1 MISIAMTTYNGA
13 QFVQAQLRSILEQ
26 TRQPDEIIICDDG
39 SRDDTV
45 NIIRHVM
52 ETSGTD
58 RIRLVE
64 NEENLGYIRNFYK
77 AISLTKG
84 DYIFLAD
91 QDDIW
96 HREKL
101 EKSLAIME
109 RTGAAAICTRSRL
122 IDQDGQEMDGNAF
135 IVSVL
140 LARLKEELGPV
151 RFSDLVI
158 ENVAQGC
165 TYCFTKE
172 VRAKYL
178 ALNSRQLIHD
188 HQIMFIA
195 SLVGKVYA
203 CAEPMIDYRIHGS
216 NSAGLQEND
225 KNIKVIWKKPKLKPS
240 RVVFLE
246 ELNRVVKVPHVHF
259 YKLLYYLRLPYFLS
273 VWKRR
278 NLSRQLEKALPER
291 GHPNVPRR

>member
-13 QFVQAQLRSILEQ
+13 QFVEAQLRSILEQ

-39 SRDDTV
+39 STDDTV

-122 IDQDGQEMDGNAF
+122 IDRDGQEMDGNAF

-151 RFSDLVI
+151 RFFDLVI

-240 RVVFLE
+240 RVMFLE

>member
-122 IDQDGQEMDGNAF
+122 IDRDGQEMDENAF

-151 RFSDLVI
+151 RFFDLVI

-240 RVVFLE
+240 RVMFLE

>member
-122 IDQDGQEMDGNAF
+122 IDRDGQEMDENAF

-240 RVVFLE
+240 RVMFLE

>member
-122 IDQDGQEMDGNAF
+122 IDQDGQEMDGNAY

-151 RFSDLVI
+151 RFFDLVI

-240 RVVFLE
+240 RVMFLE

>member
-122 IDQDGQEMDGNAF
+122 IDRDGQEMDGNAF

-151 RFSDLVI
+151 RFFDLVI

-240 RVVFLE
+240 RVMFLE

>member
-122 IDQDGQEMDGNAF
+122 IDRDGQEMDENAF

-140 LARLKEELGPV
+140 LTRLKEELGPV

-240 RVVFLE
+240 RVIFLE

-273 VWKRR
+273 VWRRR
-278 NLSRQLEKALPER
+278 NLSRQLEKALAER

>member
-13 QFVQAQLRSILEQ
+13 QFVEAQLRSILEQ

-45 NIIRHVM
+45 NIIRRVM
-52 ETSGTD
+52 QTTGTN

-140 LARLKEELGPV
+140 LTRLKEELGPV
-151 RFSDLVI
+151 RFFDLVI

-240 RVVFLE
+240 RVMFLE

>member
-13 QFVQAQLRSILEQ
+13 QFVEAQLRSILEQ
-26 TRQPDEIIICDDG
+26 SRQPDEIIICDDG
-39 SRDDTV
+39 SGDDTV
-45 NIIRHVM
+45 NIIRRIIQ
-52 ETSGTD
+52 TSGTD

-64 NEENLGYIRNFYK
+64 NEQNLGYIRNFYK

-96 HREKL
+96 HREKI
-101 EKSLAIME
+101 EKSMAVME

-122 IDQDGQEMDGNAF
+122 IDRDGREMDDNGF
-135 IVSVL
+135 IISVL
-140 LARLKEELGPV
+140 LARMKQELAPV
-151 RFSDLVI
+151 SFFDLVI

-172 VRAKYL
+172 VREKYL

-203 CAEPMIDYRIHGS
+203 CAEPLIDYRIHGS
-216 NSAGLQEND
+216 NSAGLQKND

-240 RVVFLE
+240 WVMFLE

-278 NLSRQLEKALPER
+278 HLSRQLEKALPER
-291 GHPNVPRR
+291 EHPNVPRR

>member
-122 IDQDGQEMDGNAF
+122 IDRDGQEMDGNAF

-151 RFSDLVI
+151 RFFDLVI

-240 RVVFLE
+240 RVIFLE

-273 VWKRR
+273 VWRRR
-278 NLSRQLEKALPER
+278 NLSRQLEKALAER

>member
-122 IDQDGQEMDGNAF
+122 IDRDGQEMDGNAF

-151 RFSDLVI
+151 RFFDLVI

-172 VRAKYL
+172 VKAYYL
-178 ALNSRQLIHD
+178 ALNSQQLIHD

-240 RVVFLE
+240 RVMFLE

-278 NLSRQLEKALPER
+278 NLSRQLEKALAER

>member
-96 HREKL
+96 HRDKL

-122 IDQDGQEMDGNAF
+122 IDRDGQEMDGNAF

-140 LARLKEELGPV
+140 LTRLKEELGPV
-151 RFSDLVI
+151 RFFDLVI

-178 ALNSRQLIHD
+178 SLNSRQLIHD

-240 RVVFLE
+240 RVMFLE

>member
-101 EKSLAIME
+101 EKSMAIME

-122 IDQDGQEMDGNAF
+122 IDRDGQEMDGNAF

-151 RFSDLVI
+151 RFFDLVI

-240 RVVFLE
+240 RVMFLE

-273 VWKRR
+273 VWRRR
-278 NLSRQLEKALPER
+278 NLSRQLEKALAER

>member
-122 IDQDGQEMDGNAF
+122 IDRDGQEMDENAF

-151 RFSDLVI
+151 RFFDLVI

-240 RVVFLE
+240 RVMFLE

-278 NLSRQLEKALPER
+278 NLSRQLEKALAER

>member
-39 SRDDTV
+39 STDDTV

-151 RFSDLVI
+151 RFFDLVI

-240 RVVFLE
+240 RVMFLE

-278 NLSRQLEKALPER
+278 NLSRQLEKALAER

>member
-13 QFVQAQLRSILEQ
+13 QFVEAQLRSILEQ

-140 LARLKEELGPV
+140 LSRLKEELGPV
-151 RFSDLVI
+151 RFFDLVI

-240 RVVFLE
+240 RVMFLE

>member
-122 IDQDGQEMDGNAF
+122 IDRDGQEMDENAF

-240 RVVFLE
+240 RVIFLE

-273 VWKRR
+273 IWKRR
-278 NLSRQLEKALPER
+278 NLSRQLEKALAER

>member
-109 RTGAAAICTRSRL
+109 RTVAAAICTRSRL
-122 IDQDGQEMDGNAF
+122 IDRDGQEMDENAF

-151 RFSDLVI
+151 RFFDLVI

-240 RVVFLE
+240 RVMFLE

>member
-13 QFVQAQLRSILEQ
+13 QFVEAQLRSILEQ

-39 SRDDTV
+39 SGDDTV
-45 NIIRHVM
+45 NIIRRIIK
-52 ETSGTD
+52 TSGTD

-64 NEENLGYIRNFYK
+64 NEQNLGYIRNFYK

-96 HREKL
+96 HREKI
-101 EKSLAIME
+101 EKSMAVME
-109 RTGAAAICTRSRL
+109 RTGAAAICTKSRL
-122 IDQDGQEMDGNAF
+122 IDRDGREMDDNGF
-135 IVSVL
+135 IISVL
-140 LARLKEELGPV
+140 LARMKQELAPV
-151 RFSDLVI
+151 SFFDLVI

-172 VRAKYL
+172 VREKYL

-203 CAEPMIDYRIHGS
+203 CAEPLIDYRIHGS
-216 NSAGLQEND
+216 NSAGLQKND

-240 RVVFLE
+240 WVMFLE
-246 ELNRVVKVPHVHF
+246 ELNRVVKVPYVHF

-278 NLSRQLEKALPER
+278 HLSRQLEKALPER
-291 GHPNVPRR
+291 EHPNVPRR

>member
-13 QFVQAQLRSILEQ
+13 QFVEAQLRSILEQ

-39 SRDDTV
+39 STDDTV

-122 IDQDGQEMDGNAF
+122 IDRDGQEMDGNAF

-151 RFSDLVI
+151 RFFDLVI

-240 RVVFLE
+240 RVIFLE

>member
-140 LARLKEELGPV
+140 LSRLKEELGPV
-151 RFSDLVI
+151 SFFDLVI

-240 RVVFLE
+240 RVMFLE

-291 GHPNVPRR
+291 GHLNVPRR

>member
-39 SRDDTV
+39 STDDTV

-122 IDQDGQEMDGNAF
+122 IDQDGQEMDGNAY

-151 RFSDLVI
+151 RFFDLVI

-240 RVVFLE
+240 RVMFLE
-246 ELNRVVKVPHVHF
+246 ELNRVIKVPHVHF

>member
-140 LARLKEELGPV
+140 LTRLKEELGPV

-240 RVVFLE
+240 RVIFLE

-278 NLSRQLEKALPER
+278 NLSRQLEKALAER
-291 GHPNVPRR
+291 GLPNVPRR

>member
-122 IDQDGQEMDGNAF
+122 IDRNGQEMDGNAF

-140 LARLKEELGPV
+140 LTRLKEELGPV
-151 RFSDLVI
+151 RFFDLVI

-188 HQIMFIA
+188 YQIMFIA

-240 RVVFLE
+240 RVMFLE

-278 NLSRQLEKALPER
+278 NLSRQLEKALAER

>member
-122 IDQDGQEMDGNAF
+122 IDRDGQEMDENAF

-140 LARLKEELGPV
+140 LTRLKEELGPV

-240 RVVFLE
+240 RVIFLE

-278 NLSRQLEKALPER
+278 NLSRQLEKALAER

>member
-109 RTGAAAICTRSRL
+109 RTGAAAICTRSL
-122 IDQDGQEMDGNAF
+122 DMEALM
-135 IVSVL
+135 VSM
-140 LARLKEELGPV
+140 
-151 RFSDLVI
+151 S
-158 ENVAQGC
+158 
-165 TYCFTKE
+165 
-172 VRAKYL
+172 
-178 ALNSRQLIHD
+178 
-188 HQIMFIA
+188 
-195 SLVGKVYA
+195 
-203 CAEPMIDYRIHGS
+203 
-216 NSAGLQEND
+216 
-225 KNIKVIWKKPKLKPS
+225 
-240 RVVFLE
+240 
-246 ELNRVVKVPHVHF
+246 
-259 YKLLYYLRLPYFLS
+259 
-273 VWKRR
+273 
-278 NLSRQLEKALPER
+278 
-291 GHPNVPRR
+291 

>member
-13 QFVQAQLRSILEQ
+13 RFVEAQLRSILEQ
-26 TRQPDEIIICDDG
+26 TRQPDEIVICDDG

-45 NIIRHVM
+45 NIIRRIIK
-52 ETSGTD
+52 TSGTD

-64 NEENLGYIRNFYK
+64 NEQNLGYIRNFYK

-96 HREKL
+96 HREKI
-101 EKSLAIME
+101 EKSMAVME
-109 RTGAAAICTRSRL
+109 CTGAAAICTRSRL
-122 IDQDGQEMDGNAF
+122 IDRDGREMDDNGF
-135 IVSVL
+135 IISVL
-140 LARLKEELGPV
+140 LARMKQELAPV
-151 RFSDLVI
+151 SFFDLVI

-172 VRAKYL
+172 VKAYYL

-203 CAEPMIDYRIHGS
+203 CAEPLIDYRIHGS
-216 NSAGLQEND
+216 NSAGLQKND

-240 RVVFLE
+240 WVMFLE

-278 NLSRQLEKALPER
+278 HLSQQLEKALPER
-291 GHPNVPRR
+291 EHPNVPRR

>member
-122 IDQDGQEMDGNAF
+122 IDRDGQEMDENAF

-140 LARLKEELGPV
+140 LTRLKEELGPV

-240 RVVFLE
+240 RVMFLE

-273 VWKRR
+273 VWRRR

>member
-122 IDQDGQEMDGNAF
+122 IDWDGQEMDENAY

-140 LARLKEELGPV
+140 LTRLKEELGPV
-151 RFSDLVI
+151 RFFDLVI

-178 ALNSRQLIHD
+178 ALNSCQLIHD

-240 RVVFLE
+240 RVMFLE

-273 VWKRR
+273 VWRRR

>member
-13 QFVQAQLRSILEQ
+13 RFVEAQLRSILEQ
-26 TRQPDEIIICDDG
+26 TRQPDEIVICDDG

-45 NIIRHVM
+45 NIIRRIIK
-52 ETSGTD
+52 TSGTD
-58 RIRLVE
+58 RIRLIE
-64 NEENLGYIRNFYK
+64 NEQNLGYIRNFYK

-84 DYIFLAD
+84 DYVFLAD

-96 HREKL
+96 HRDKI
-101 EKSLAIME
+101 EKSMAVME
-109 RTGAAAICTRSRL
+109 RTGAAAICTASRL
-122 IDQDGQEMDGNAF
+122 IDENGLEMDGNAF

-140 LARLKEELGPV
+140 LSRLKEELCPV
-151 RFSDLVI
+151 SFFDLVI

-240 RVVFLE
+240 RVMFLE

>member
-39 SRDDTV
+39 STDDTV

-151 RFSDLVI
+151 RFFDLVI

-240 RVVFLE
+240 RVMFLE
-246 ELNRVVKVPHVHF
+246 ELNRVIKVPHVHF

>member
-13 QFVQAQLRSILEQ
+13 QFVEAQLRSILEQ

-122 IDQDGQEMDGNAF
+122 IDRDGQEMDENAF

-151 RFSDLVI
+151 RFFDLVI

-240 RVVFLE
+240 RVMFLE

>member
-13 QFVQAQLRSILEQ
+13 QFVEAQLRSILEQ
-26 TRQPDEIIICDDG
+26 TRQADEIIICDDG
-39 SRDDTV
+39 SKDDTV

-52 ETSGTD
+52 QTSGTD

-64 NEENLGYIRNFYK
+64 NEQNLGYIRNFYK

-122 IDQDGQEMDGNAF
+122 IDRDGQEMDENAF
-135 IVSVL
+135 IISVL
-140 LARLKEELGPV
+140 LSRLKEELGPV
-151 RFSDLVI
+151 SFFDLVI

-178 ALNSRQLIHD
+178 ALNSQQLIHD
-188 HQIMFIA
+188 HQILFIA
-195 SLVGKVYA
+195 SLVGKVYVCREA
-203 CAEPMIDYRIHGS
+203 MIDYRIHGT
-216 NSAGLQEND
+216 NSAGLQKND

-240 RVVFLE
+240 WVIFLE
-246 ELNRVVKVPHVHF
+246 ELNRVVKVPHVQF
-259 YKLLYYLRLPYFLS
+259 YKLLFYLRIPYFLS

-278 NLSRQLEKALPER
+278 RLSRQLEKALPER

>member
-13 QFVQAQLRSILEQ
+13 QFVEAQLRSILEQ

-140 LARLKEELGPV
+140 LSRLKEELGPV
-151 RFSDLVI
+151 SFFDLVI

-240 RVVFLE
+240 RVMFLE